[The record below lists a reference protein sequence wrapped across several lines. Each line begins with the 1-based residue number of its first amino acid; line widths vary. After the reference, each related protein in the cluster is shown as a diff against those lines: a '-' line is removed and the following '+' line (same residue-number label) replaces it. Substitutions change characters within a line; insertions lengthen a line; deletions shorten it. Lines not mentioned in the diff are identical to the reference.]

1 MNKIFANH
9 HLDIPRP
16 TVSFTSS
23 IPPFKIN
30 GSYHLPFSAHQRW
43 GSQSNFPGHPGPI
56 CAPCSNTWILW
67 MTGSLGFLELWIFPS
82 PKDPFLNDHS
92 YTKFNN
98 LGLSYYK
105 FTSRSE
111 IHNSTRFL
119 SLVCFCGNVKKFSSC
134 WGLSSCIQGSCFTIL
149 EMMMLM
155 VSSDR
160 SSGFCRCF
168 NSIGRLIRQ

>member
-1 MNKIFANH
+1 MFHAWDFVWLYKCPSQTLHVWWRAIFTL
-9 HLDIPRP
+9 HLR
-16 TVSFTSS
+16 SKCWEKTSRMKWS
-23 IPPFKIN
+23 VIF
-30 GSYHLPFSAHQRW
+30 GRW
-43 GSQSNFPGHPGPI
+43 AAG
-56 CAPCSNTWILW
+56 
-67 MTGSLGFLELWIFPS
+67 GSLYAWTTI
-82 PKDPFLNDHS
+82 H
-92 YTKFNN
+92 TKFNN

-105 FTSRSE
+105 FTSRWE
-111 IHNSTRFL
+111 THNSTRFL

-168 NSIGRLIRQ
+168 NSIGRLIRQWSDN

>member
-1 MNKIFANH
+1 MRN
-9 HLDIPRP
+9 RP
-16 TVSFTSS
+16 PKHTTKQN
-23 IPPFKIN
+23 PE
-30 GSYHLPFSAHQRW
+30 A
-43 GSQSNFPGHPGPI
+43 NFPSRTPHFETPPI
-56 CAPCSNTWILW
+56 YIIYIRLYIY
-67 MTGSLGFLELWIFPS
+67 MYIYIY
-82 PKDPFLNDHS
+82 LNDHS